1 MSFHFRMQ
9 HWNSWLNLPTV
20 GGRRIARLLGSDRLA
35 QRNTTPG
42 HPNIKVQIADFHLRW
57 DKTQWRAHF
66 QRRSGQVT
74 STAVFGSSEVAT
86 IELPSPSC
94 PSIVDYSIDIA
105 WQSPWKLSHKC
116 QGQQQY
122 MRKSAKQEKLKG
134 SYKILSEAIIAF
146 IYGGG
151 FGGLMAR

>member
-1 MSFHFRMQ
+1 M
-9 HWNSWLNLPTV
+9 TGV
-20 GGRRIARLLGSDRLA
+20 A
-35 QRNTTPG
+35 
-42 HPNIKVQIADFHLRW
+42 
-57 DKTQWRAHF
+57 
-66 QRRSGQVT
+66 T

-122 MRKSAKQEKLKG
+122 MRKSTKQEKLKG
-134 SYKILSEAIIAF
+134 SYEILSEAIIAF
-146 IYGGG
+146 YIWGRFWRTYGQVVLQAKSLIAKANGCLSTSWG
-151 FGGLMAR
+151 KQLTASRARHQPVIPPNSESSSSTCQAMFWACAFT